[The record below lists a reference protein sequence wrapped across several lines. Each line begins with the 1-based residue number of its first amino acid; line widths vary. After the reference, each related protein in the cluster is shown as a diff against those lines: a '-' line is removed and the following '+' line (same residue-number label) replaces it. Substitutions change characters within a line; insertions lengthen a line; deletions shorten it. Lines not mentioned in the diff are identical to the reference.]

1 MSLVL
6 LSASHHDI
14 DLADVERLS
23 VGAPSLG
30 PVLAA
35 DDAVRGAMVLATCN
49 RLEIYLDTAPG
60 SAPRAIA
67 AARAAL
73 AALSRVPRRDV
84 DRLTRA
90 LQDDEAL
97 HHLFDVASGLDSM
110 VVGEREITG
119 QVRRAIE
126 TSRRDGTSST
136 LLEIAVQRASRASRR
151 VAVETDLARSGRS
164 VVSVALDL
172 AGQLLQRPGCPRDT
186 ATWGERGAI
195 ALPPID
201 WTGARAVLVGTGAY
215 AGASLAALR
224 ARGCAD
230 VAVWSGS
237 GRAEQFA
244 LIHGCAAVP
253 TDGLVDAVAG
263 ADLVV
268 TCRGTGVTTLDVGL
282 VARAVELRA
291 DAAGSAGSDA
301 APLAVLDLALR
312 QDVDA
317 GVRTLPGV
325 VLVDLET
332 VRAHA
337 PAAVMG
343 EVRRA
348 QRIVADAVAELSAE
362 TAARRMDKVVVAL
375 RDRVA
380 EALEDELS
388 RLPMSGEVTAEQA
401 SHALRRLAARLV
413 HRPTVHARDAGRRG
427 REQEFVDA
435 LDLVFGMDLGHLVP
449 QPVLAPDDAA
459 GAAAQHADR
468 HATAEQAA
476 ACPFA
481 GLGRTGPAGH
491 AEHTVPADQNP
502 RPRPGAAVRPLP
514 VAPPQPAAAQSP
526 GAARTPSTTPATP
539 ATPSSPGTGT
549 PAP

>member
-186 ATWGERGAI
+186 ATW
-195 ALPPID
+195 
-201 WTGARAVLVGTGAY
+201 
-215 AGASLAALR
+215 AS
-224 ARGCAD
+224 
-230 VAVWSGS
+230 
-237 GRAEQFA
+237 
-244 LIHGCAAVP
+244 
-253 TDGLVDAVAG
+253 
-263 ADLVV
+263 
-268 TCRGTGVTTLDVGL
+268 
-282 VARAVELRA
+282 
-291 DAAGSAGSDA
+291 A
-301 APLAVLDLALR
+301 APS
-312 QDVDA
+312 
-317 GVRTLPGV
+317 PC
-325 VLVDLET
+325 
-332 VRAHA
+332 
-337 PAAVMG
+337 
-343 EVRRA
+343 
-348 QRIVADAVAELSAE
+348 
-362 TAARRMDKVVVAL
+362 
-375 RDRVA
+375 
-380 EALEDELS
+380 
-388 RLPMSGEVTAEQA
+388 
-401 SHALRRLAARLV
+401 
-413 HRPTVHARDAGRRG
+413 RPS
-427 REQEFVDA
+427 
-435 LDLVFGMDLGHLVP
+435 
-449 QPVLAPDDAA
+449 
-459 GAAAQHADR
+459 
-468 HATAEQAA
+468 
-476 ACPFA
+476 
-481 GLGRTGPAGH
+481 TGPAR
-491 AEHTVPADQNP
+491 APSWWA
-502 RPRPGAAVRPLP
+502 PGP
-514 VAPPQPAAAQSP
+514 
-526 GAARTPSTTPATP
+526 
-539 ATPSSPGTGT
+539 T
-549 PAP
+549 PAPRSPPCAPATARTWRCGRAPGAPSSSR